1 MIEGQGKSIGC
12 RGESPQGWRVRLLG
26 WRNRVIGSQRFQKWA
41 AATPFVRSIARRRA
55 VQLFDLVAGFSYS
68 QVLLATVESGCVQ
81 RLAQGPATTAELAEI
96 AGLSEDACVRLMR
109 AATALGIT
117 QEVGPKGKAACWML
131 GRHGAAL
138 HGNAGALAMIRH
150 HRLLYADLAD
160 PLALLRADRAEPTG
174 LQRFWTYAGQGGDD
188 LGGGSA
194 DPYSHLMSASQA
206 AVSHE
211 ILAAYNFAR
220 HDSLLDVGGGH
231 GTFLT
236 AVGEAAPRLR
246 LGLFD
251 LPEVVEGAPESLG
264 AVRHPGSFLTGDIP
278 GGYDCITLVRI
289 LHDHD
294 DEPALHI
301 LGNIRAALA
310 PGKTLLI
317 GEPLAETPGA
327 EPMGGAYFGMYLW
340 AMGSGRPRTAHEI
353 RAMLTE
359 AGFSASRRVSTRQP
373 LIASV
378 IVAHA

>member
-1 MIEGQGKSIGC
+1 M
-12 RGESPQGWRVRLLG
+12 LG

-41 AATPFVRSIARRRA
+41 AATPLVRSIARRRA
-55 VQLFDLVAGFSYS
+55 AQLFDLVAGFSYS
-68 QVLLATVESGCVQ
+68 QVLLVVVESGCVQ
-81 RLAQGPATTAELAEI
+81 RLAQGPATTPELAEI

-109 AATALGIT
+109 AATALGIA
-117 QEVGPKGKAACWML
+117 QEIGAKGKAACWML

-150 HRLLYADLAD
+150 HHLLYADLAD

-174 LQRFWTYAGQGGDD
+174 LQRFWTYAGQGGDA
-188 LGGGSA
+188 LEGGSA
-194 DPYSHLMSASQA
+194 DPYSQLMSASQA

-211 ILAAYNFAR
+211 VLAAYDFAR
-220 HDSLLDVGGGH
+220 HGSLLDVGRGH
-231 GTFLT
+231 GAFLT

-251 LPEVVEGAPESLG
+251 LPEVVAGVPESLD
-264 AVRHPGSFLTGDIP
+264 AERHPGSFLTDDIP
-278 GGYDCITLVRI
+278 SGYDCISLVRI

-294 DEPALHI
+294 DGPALHI
-301 LGNIRAALA
+301 LKNIRAALA

-327 EPMGGAYFGMYLW
+327 EAMGGAYFGMYLW
-340 AMGSGRPRTAHEI
+340 AMGSGRPRSAQEI
-353 RAMLTE
+353 RAMLAD
-359 AGFSASRRVSTRQP
+359 AGFSGSRRVPTRQP

-378 IVAHA
+378 IVAHT